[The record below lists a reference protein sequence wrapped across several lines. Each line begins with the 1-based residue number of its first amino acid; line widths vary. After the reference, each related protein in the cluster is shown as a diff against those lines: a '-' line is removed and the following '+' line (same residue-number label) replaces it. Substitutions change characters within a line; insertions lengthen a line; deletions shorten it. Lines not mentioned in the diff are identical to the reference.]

1 MIGRPVL
8 WGLAVGGEDG
18 AAGVLEVLADDMKR
32 AMALCGADRVER
44 VTRDLISW

>member
-18 AAGVLEVLADDMKR
+18 AAGVLATLAADTRR
-32 AMALCGADRVER
+32 ALALCGADRPER
-44 VTRDLISW
+44 VTPDFVAR